1 MVGYSDATVK
11 GEVTGERLRLH
22 RTRCERRPGSTVHL
36 RALQLDVLQLGVVTR
51 RCRGRDT
58 VPGGCGSVPVVV
70 PHRPTHSVASAPSL
84 DRPSGIPASPDVQA
98 RNRSG
103 ATASVLCVTTEC
115 VRCGAGCERRRPLL
129 ALPVFP
135 VIVGLLLLGER
146 LRRFRTV
153 GLATAS
159 VATVLIA
166 VG

>member
-1 MVGYSDATVK
+1 MSGCAC
-11 GEVTGERLRLH
+11 TGRGVSADRAA
-22 RTRCERRPGSTVHL
+22 TVHL
-36 RALQLDVLQLGVVTR
+36 RALQLGVLQLGVVTR
-51 RCRGRDT
+51 RCCGRDT